1 MEFKQLQK
9 EIVATSKDYGKNY
22 NFKIDADYALLK
34 LYEELGELTQSIL
47 IHRKKCRP
55 EKYLPDDKSKIELAK
70 ELADVAGTVIVL
82 ANLLN
87 IDLEAAIDNKWINK
101 KWIKRKQ

>member
-9 EIVATSKDYGKNY
+9 EIIATSKDYGKQY
-22 NFKIDADYALLK
+22 NFSIDADYALLK

-47 IHRKKCRP
+47 IDRKKCRS
-55 EKYLPDDKSKIELAK
+55 EKYLSDEESKIEMAK

-82 ANLLN
+82 ADLLG
-87 IDLEAAIDNKWINK
+87 IDLEEAIDNKWINK
-101 KWIKRKQ
+101 KWIKRK

>member
-9 EIVATSKDYGKNY
+9 EIIATLKDYGKQY
-22 NFKIDADYALLK
+22 NFNIDADYALLK

-47 IHRKKCRP
+47 IDRKKCRP
-55 EKYLPDDKSKIELAK
+55 EKYLSDEESKIQMAK

-82 ANLLN
+82 ADLLG
-87 IDLEAAIDNKWINK
+87 IDLEEAIDNKWINK
-101 KWIKRKQ
+101 KWIKRK